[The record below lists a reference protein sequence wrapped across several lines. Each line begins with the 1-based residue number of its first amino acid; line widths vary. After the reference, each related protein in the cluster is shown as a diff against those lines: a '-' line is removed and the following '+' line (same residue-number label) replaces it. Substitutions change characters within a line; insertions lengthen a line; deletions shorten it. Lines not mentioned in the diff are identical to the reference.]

1 MKYNRLT
8 YSSNGKILFHGY
20 NNLLTNRLFDL
31 ENQIESGELITK
43 EEVEAIKAE
52 NAALRERLKKAVEL
66 KAGLG
71 DTIYMPWMWNGDC
84 GIAAL
89 IVKEIQIIG
98 DDVKYYVTNFTTDDL
113 GFAAHYKFGIFS
125 EDYFGRMV
133 FTTIE
138 AAESAP
144 IT

>member
-1 MKYNRLT
+1 MKAEE
-8 YSSNGKILFHGY
+8 KIEC
-20 NNLLTNRLFDL
+20 L
-31 ENQIESGELITK
+31 EKKLKQALSWWRTAEKKLSQKCAETKANQKSIEQLKS
-43 EEVEAIKAE
+43 E

-66 KAGLG
+66 KARLG